1 MTFQAYCDTIYKT
14 NFERENNNYMELPN
28 ELKNIIE
35 NELEAINIKEL
46 QKNAENISL
55 KYRDEIQK
63 KGKRLVTEDVEAITY
78 SAVRMPAT
86 YSAVYT
92 ALKNTLEISNEKIGS
107 LLDVGAG
114 TGAGSW
120 AANEMLQL
128 QQITCIER
136 EDAMINFGRK
146 LMEKSE
152 NNILKNAKWEKC
164 DLIANEIP
172 YKADLVICSYVLN
185 ELTEENRRK
194 TLEKLWNATNKILL
208 IIEPGTPLGF
218 SEIKESRNILKNYGA
233 KIVAPC
239 PNIEECPIAENDWC
253 HTTCRV
259 ARTKI
264 HKLLKNA
271 DVPYEDEKFSYISV
285 SKSNIEKTDFSRVLR
300 HPKIESGK
308 ITLQICTKSG
318 ISEKI
323 VTKREKELFKIARK
337 LKCGDKF

>member
-1 MTFQAYCDTIYKT
+1 
-14 NFERENNNYMELPN
+14 MELPN
-28 ELKNIIE
+28 ELKYIIE
-35 NELEAINIKEL
+35 NELENINIKVL

-92 ALKNTLEISNEKIGS
+92 ALKYSLEICNENIDS

-120 AANEMLQL
+120 AANELL
-128 QQITCIER
+128 NLEQITCLER
-136 EDAMINFGRK
+136 EDAMLNFGSK
-146 LMEKSE
+146 IMKKSE
-152 NNILKNAKWEKC
+152 NDVIKNAKWEKF
-164 DLIANEIP
+164 DLVNSEIK
-172 YKADLVICSYVLN
+172 YNADLVICSYVLN
-185 ELTEENRRK
+185 ELNETDRINA
-194 TLEKLWNATNKILL
+194 LQKLWNATNKILL
-208 IIEPGTPLGF
+208 IIEPGTPMGF
-218 SEIKESRNILKNYGA
+218 SEIKENMKILKSYGA
-233 KIVAPC
+233 SVIAPC
-239 PNIEECPIAENDWC
+239 PNIENCSMPEDDWC

-259 ARTKI
+259 SRTKI

-271 DVPYEDEKFSYISV
+271 DVPYEDEKFSYVSV
-285 SKSNIEKTDFSRVLR
+285 SKTNVNKPDYARVLR

-323 VTKREKELFKIARK
+323 VTKKEKELFKISRK